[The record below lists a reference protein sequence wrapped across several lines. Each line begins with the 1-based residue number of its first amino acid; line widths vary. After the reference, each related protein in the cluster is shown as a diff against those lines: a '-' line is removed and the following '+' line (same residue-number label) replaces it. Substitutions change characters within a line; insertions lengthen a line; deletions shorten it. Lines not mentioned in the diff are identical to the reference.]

1 MKVLTM
7 TEKGRRTLGLEERR
21 SSGREGGVEHEYWR
35 EKAAERLLALGYQV
49 EREKAIGGGKT
60 VDLVAETEGERVA
73 VEVETGNSD
82 AWANI
87 RKDLDSGFDRV
98 VSVALRDNLAEG
110 LRAEVASLP
119 PSERVKVEIHD
130 RRSLGN
136 LGLNWRQQ
144 GPPGR
149 SSA

>member
-1 MKVLTM
+1 MVLTI
-7 TEKGRRTLGLEERR
+7 TEKGQRALGMEERQ
-21 SSGREGGVEHEYWR
+21 SDGREGGVEHKYWR
-35 EKAAERLLALGYQV
+35 EKAVERLLALGYQV

-110 LRAEVASLP
+110 LWAEVAALP
-119 PSERVKVEIHD
+119 PSERGKVEIHD

-136 LGLNWRQQ
+136 LGLNWR
-144 GPPGR
+144 
-149 SSA
+149 